1 MCFIFSAEMKVAP
14 QVNLDIDTGEIIAQT
29 KSEELEL
36 EERQMLCPPGRAG
49 RRCRKNLGEE
59 QLEKRQ
65 MMCPPGRAG
74 RICRKNLGEEQLEKR
89 KIM

>member
-1 MCFIFSAEMKVAP
+1 M
-14 QVNLDIDTGEIIAQT
+14 NLDIDTGEIIAQT

-65 MMCPPGRAG
+65 TMCPPGWAG
-74 RICRKNLGEEQLEKR
+74 SGCRGEVKEEK
-89 KIM
+89 